1 MKKIFLILIF
11 LLVSSNLLANTLE
24 YKGLEKLSKN
34 NTFMNNKGEP
44 YSIEEISD
52 KKNSLII
59 IYNHGSI
66 QDHKQDPCKLKP
78 KFGYVWNGAVV
89 PAILK
94 LHNKKINGLEVKI
107 YRVCSG
113 VKGMSVKNQKKY
125 RKELKSKGKIN
136 LVDEHKI
143 IKRPKIILNEVEN
156 LKNLGFDKIILS
168 GYSAGGWSSLV
179 LQSKYPEKIIGT
191 IAFNPAFAGPK
202 KEWQKKYPEWGAF
215 REDSIN
221 KLKKA
226 DTINAIVFAHK
237 DDTFEDPKTLSF
249 FENFKDLNLIDYSEL
264 KPTTCTYAWE
274 DKKMSSDKGHNI
286 PQSKCFTKYL
296 DDKNYLISFLENILR

>member
-1 MKKIFLILIF
+1 MLYHQ
-11 LLVSSNLLANTLE
+11 V
-24 YKGLEKLSKN
+24 
-34 NTFMNNKGEP
+34 
-44 YSIEEISD
+44 
-52 KKNSLII
+52 
-59 IYNHGSI
+59 GSI

-78 KFGYVWNGAVV
+78 KFGYVWDAAVV

-237 DDTFEDPKTLSF
+237 DDIFEDPKTLSF
-249 FENFKDLNLIDYSEL
+249 FENFKDLKLIDYSEL
-264 KPTTCTYAWE
+264 KPTKCTWADVDE
-274 DKKMSSDKGHNI
+274 KMTADKGHNI

-296 DDKNYLISFLENILR
+296 EEKNYLISFLENTLQ

>member
-1 MKKIFLILIF
+1 MKKIFLIIIF
-11 LLVSSNLLANTLE
+11 FLVTNNLFANTLE

-34 NTFMNNKGEP
+34 NTFMNDKGKP

-52 KKNSLII
+52 KKNSLVI

-66 QDHKQDPCKLKP
+66 QDHKQDSCKAKP
-78 KFGYVWNGAVV
+78 KFGYIWDAAVV

-113 VKGMSVKNQKKY
+113 VKGMPVKIQKKY
-125 RKELKSKGKIN
+125 RNELKSKGKIN
-136 LVDEHKI
+136 LVDEHKN
-143 IKRPKIILNEVEN
+143 IKRQNIILNEVEN
-156 LKNLGFDKIILS
+156 LKKLGFDNIILS

-179 LQSKYPEKIIGT
+179 LQSRHPEKIIGT

-221 KLKKA
+221 KFNKA
-226 DTINAIVFAHK
+226 DTINAVVFAHE
-237 DDTFEDPKTLSF
+237 DDIFEDPKTLSF
-249 FENFKDLNLIDYSEL
+249 FENFKNLNLIDYSEL
-264 KPTTCTYAWE
+264 KPTKCTWADGNE
-274 DKKMSSDKGHNI
+274 KMQSNKGHNI

-296 DDKNYLISFLENILR
+296 EDKNYLISFLENIL

>member
-1 MKKIFLILIF
+1 MKRIFLIIIF
-11 LLVSSNLLANTLE
+11 LLSTNNLFANTLE

-44 YSIEEISD
+44 YSIDEISD
-52 KKNSLII
+52 KKNSVVIV
-59 IYNHGSI
+59 YNHGSI
-66 QDHKQDPCKLKP
+66 QDHKQDPCKAKP
-78 KFGYVWNGAVV
+78 KFGYLWDAAVV

-156 LKNLGFDKIILS
+156 LKKLGFDKIILS

-179 LQSKYPEKIIGT
+179 LQSRHPEKIIGT

-215 REDSIN
+215 RDDSIN
-221 KLKKA
+221 KLNKA
-226 DTINAIVFAHK
+226 DKINAIVFAHK
-237 DDTFEDPKTLSF
+237 DDIFEDPKTLSF
-249 FENFKDLNLIDYSEL
+249 FENFKDLSLIDYSEI
-264 KPTTCTYAWE
+264 KPTSCTWADVNE
-274 DKKMSSDKGHNI
+274 KMTPDKGHNI

-296 DDKNYLISFLENILR
+296 EDKNYLTTFLENIL

>member
-1 MKKIFLILIF
+1 MKKIFSIIIF
-11 LLVSSNLLANTLE
+11 LFVTNNLFANTLE
-24 YKGLEKLSKN
+24 YEGLEKLSKN
-34 NTFMNNKGEP
+34 NTFMNDKGKP

-52 KKNSLII
+52 KKNSLVI

-66 QDHKQDPCKLKP
+66 QDHKQDPCKAKP
-78 KFGYVWNGAVV
+78 KFGHIWDAAVV

-94 LHNKKINGLEVKI
+94 LHNKKINGLEIKI

-113 VKGMSVKNQKKY
+113 VKGMPVKKQKKY

-136 LVDEHKI
+136 LVDEHKN
-143 IKRPKIILNEVEN
+143 IKRQNIILNEVKN

-168 GYSAGGWSSLV
+168 GYSAGGWSSLF
-179 LQSKYPEKIIGT
+179 LQSRYPEKIIGT

-215 REDSIN
+215 REDSVN
-221 KLKKA
+221 KFNKA
-226 DTINAIVFAHK
+226 KTINAIIFAHK
-237 DDTFEDPKTLSF
+237 DDIFEDPKTLSF
-249 FENFKDLNLIDYSEL
+249 FENFENLSLIDYSEL
-264 KPTTCTYAWE
+264 KPTKCNWADVNE
-274 DKKMSSDKGHNI
+274 KMTADKGHNI

-296 DDKNYLISFLENILR
+296 ENKNYLISFLENII

>member
-1 MKKIFLILIF
+1 MKKIFLIIFF
-11 LLVSSNLLANTLE
+11 LLVTNNLLANTLE

-34 NTFMNNKGEP
+34 NTFMNDKGKP

-52 KKNSLII
+52 KKNSLVI

-66 QDHKQDPCKLKP
+66 QDHKQDSCKAKP
-78 KFGYVWNGAVV
+78 KFGYIWDAAVV

-113 VKGMSVKNQKKY
+113 VKGMPVKIQKKY

-136 LVDEHKI
+136 LVDEHKN
-143 IKRPKIILNEVEN
+143 IKRQNIILNEVEN
-156 LKNLGFDKIILS
+156 LKNLGFDNIILS
-168 GYSAGGWSSLV
+168 GYSAGGWSSLF
-179 LQSKYPEKIIGT
+179 LQSRYQEKIIGT
-191 IAFNPAFAGPK
+191 IAFNPAFAGPM

-215 REDSIN
+215 REDSVN
-221 KLKKA
+221 KFNKA
-226 DTINAIVFAHK
+226 NTINAIIFAHK
-237 DDTFEDPKTLSF
+237 DDIIEDPKTLSF
-249 FENFKDLNLIDYSEL
+249 FKNFKDFNLIDYSEL
-264 KPTTCTYAWE
+264 KPTSCTLADGNE
-274 DKKMSSDKGHNI
+274 KMTTDKGHNI

-296 DDKNYLISFLENILR
+296 EDKNYLISFLENIL

>member
-1 MKKIFLILIF
+1 MKRIFLIIIF
-11 LLVSSNLLANTLE
+11 LLSTNNLFANTLE

-44 YSIEEISD
+44 YSIDEISD
-52 KKNSLII
+52 KKNSVVIV
-59 IYNHGSI
+59 YNHGSI
-66 QDHKQDPCKLKP
+66 QDHKQDPCKAKP
-78 KFGYVWNGAVV
+78 KFGYLWDAAVV

-125 RKELKSKGKIN
+125 RKELNSKGKID

-156 LKNLGFDKIILS
+156 LKKLGFNKIILS

-179 LQSKYPEKIIGT
+179 LQSRYPEKIIGT

-202 KEWQKKYPEWGAF
+202 REWQKKYPEWGAF

-221 KLKKA
+221 KFNKA
-226 DTINAIVFAHK
+226 DKINAIVFAHK

-249 FENFKDLNLIDYSEL
+249 FENFKDLNLIDYSEI
-264 KPTTCTYAWE
+264 KPTSCTWADVNE
-274 DKKMSSDKGHNI
+274 KMTPDKGHNI

-296 DDKNYLISFLENILR
+296 EDKNYLTTFLEKIL

>member
-1 MKKIFLILIF
+1 M
-11 LLVSSNLLANTLE
+11 ND
-24 YKGLEKLSKN
+24 KGK
-34 NTFMNNKGEP
+34 P
-44 YSIEEISD
+44 YSIDEISD
-52 KKNSLII
+52 KKNSLVI

-66 QDHKQDPCKLKP
+66 QDHKQDSCKAKP
-78 KFGYVWNGAVV
+78 KFGYIWDAAVV

-113 VKGMSVKNQKKY
+113 VKGMPVKIQKKY

-136 LVDEHKI
+136 LVDEHKN
-143 IKRPKIILNEVEN
+143 IKRQNIILNEVEN
-156 LKNLGFDKIILS
+156 LKNLGFDNIILS

-179 LQSKYPEKIIGT
+179 LQSRHPEKIIGT

-215 REDSIN
+215 REDSVN
-221 KLKKA
+221 KFNKA
-226 DTINAIVFAHK
+226 DKINAIVFAHK
-237 DDTFEDPKTLSF
+237 DDIFEDPETLSF
-249 FENFKDLNLIDYSEL
+249 FKNFKDFNLIDYSEL
-264 KPTTCTYAWE
+264 KPTSCTWAGGNE
-274 DKKMSSDKGHNI
+274 KMTADKGHNI

-296 DDKNYLISFLENILR
+296 EDKNYLISFLENIL

>member
-1 MKKIFLILIF
+1 MKSIFLIIIF
-11 LLVSSNLLANTLE
+11 LLSTNNLFANTLE

-44 YSIEEISD
+44 YSIDEISD
-52 KKNSLII
+52 KKNSVVIV
-59 IYNHGSI
+59 YNHGSI
-66 QDHKQDPCKLKP
+66 QDHKQDPCKAKP
-78 KFGYVWNGAVV
+78 KFGYLWDAAVV

-94 LHNKKINGLEVKI
+94 LHNKTINGLEVKI

-113 VKGMSVKNQKKY
+113 IKGMSVKNQKKY

-156 LKNLGFDKIILS
+156 LKKLGFDKIILS

-179 LQSKYPEKIIGT
+179 LQSRYPEKIIGT

-215 REDSIN
+215 RDDSIN
-221 KLKKA
+221 KLNKA
-226 DTINAIVFAHK
+226 DKINAIVFAHK
-237 DDTFEDPKTLSF
+237 DDIFEDPKTLSF
-249 FENFKDLNLIDYSEL
+249 FENFKDLNLIDYSEI
-264 KPTTCTYAWE
+264 KPTSCNWADVNE
-274 DKKMSSDKGHNI
+274 KMTPDKGHNI

-296 DDKNYLISFLENILR
+296 EDKNYLTTFLENIL

>member
-1 MKKIFLILIF
+1 MKKIFLIIIIF
-11 LLVSSNLLANTLE
+11 FVTNNLFANSLE

-59 IYNHGSI
+59 IYNHGST
-66 QDHKQDPCKLKP
+66 QDHKQDPCKAKP
-78 KFGYVWNGAVV
+78 KFGYLWNGAVV

-94 LHNKKINGLEVKI
+94 LHNKKINGLEIKI

-113 VKGMSVKNQKKY
+113 VKGMPVKKQKEY

-136 LVDEHKI
+136 LGDEHKN
-143 IKRPKIILNEVEN
+143 IKRQNIILNEVQK

-168 GYSAGGWSSLV
+168 GYSAGGWSSLI
-179 LQSKYPEKIIGT
+179 LQSRYPEKIIGT

-221 KLKKA
+221 KFNKA
-226 DTINAIVFAHK
+226 DRINAVVFAHQ
-237 DDTFEDPKTLSF
+237 DDIFEDPQTLSF
-249 FENFKDLNLIDYSEL
+249 FQNFKDLELIDYSEL
-264 KPTTCTYAWE
+264 KPTTCTWADG
-274 DKKMSSDKGHNI
+274 DKKMTSDKGHNI

-296 DDKNYLISFLENILR
+296 EDKNYLISFLKNIL

>member
-1 MKKIFLILIF
+1 M
-11 LLVSSNLLANTLE
+11 
-24 YKGLEKLSKN
+24 
-34 NTFMNNKGEP
+34 
-44 YSIEEISD
+44 
-52 KKNSLII
+52 
-59 IYNHGSI
+59 
-66 QDHKQDPCKLKP
+66 
-78 KFGYVWNGAVV
+78 
-89 PAILK
+89 
-94 LHNKKINGLEVKI
+94 
-107 YRVCSG
+107 
-113 VKGMSVKNQKKY
+113 
-125 RKELKSKGKIN
+125 
-136 LVDEHKI
+136 
-143 IKRPKIILNEVEN
+143 
-156 LKNLGFDKIILS
+156 KNLGFDKIILS

-264 KPTTCTYAWE
+264 KPTKCNWADVNE
-274 DKKMSSDKGHNI
+274 KMTADKGHNI

-296 DDKNYLISFLENILR
+296 EDKNYLISFLENIIK

>member
-1 MKKIFLILIF
+1 MKKIFLIIIF
-11 LLVSSNLLANTLE
+11 FIATNNLFANNLK

-34 NTFMNNKGEP
+34 NAFMNDKGEP

-52 KKNSLII
+52 KKNSVVI

-66 QDHKQDPCKLKP
+66 QDHKQDPCKAKP
-78 KFGYVWNGAVV
+78 KFGYVWDGAVV

-94 LHNKKINGLEVKI
+94 LHNKKINGLEFKI
-107 YRVCSG
+107 YRLCSG
-113 VKGMSVKNQKKY
+113 VKGMSSKNQKKY

-136 LVDEHKI
+136 LLDEHKN
-143 IKRPKIILNEVEN
+143 IKRQNIILNEVEN

-168 GYSAGGWSSLV
+168 GYSAGGWSSLI
-179 LQSKYPEKIIGT
+179 LQSRYPEKIIGT

-215 REDSIN
+215 REVSIN
-221 KLKKA
+221 KLNKA

-237 DDTFEDPKTLSF
+237 DDIFEDPKTLSF
-249 FENFKDLNLIDYSEL
+249 FENFKDLNLIDYSEI
-264 KPTTCTYAWE
+264 KPTRCTWADVDE
-274 DKKMSSDKGHNI
+274 KMTADKGHNI

-296 DDKNYLISFLENILR
+296 EDKNYLTTFLENIL

>member
-1 MKKIFLILIF
+1 MKRIFLIIIF
-11 LLVSSNLLANTLE
+11 LLSTNNLFANTLE

-34 NTFMNNKGEP
+34 NTFMNSKGEP
-44 YSIEEISD
+44 YSIDEISD
-52 KKNSLII
+52 KKNSVVIV
-59 IYNHGSI
+59 YNHGSI
-66 QDHKQDPCKLKP
+66 QDHKQDPCKAKP
-78 KFGYVWNGAVV
+78 KFGYLWDAAVV

-94 LHNKKINGLEVKI
+94 LHNKTINGLEVKI

-125 RKELKSKGKIN
+125 RKELNSKGKID

-156 LKNLGFDKIILS
+156 LKKLGFDKIILS

-179 LQSKYPEKIIGT
+179 LQSRHPEKIIGT

-215 REDSIN
+215 RDDSIN
-221 KLKKA
+221 KLNKA
-226 DTINAIVFAHK
+226 DKINAIVFAHK
-237 DDTFEDPKTLSF
+237 DDIFEDPKTLSF
-249 FENFKDLNLIDYSEL
+249 FENFKDLSLIDYSEI
-264 KPTTCTYAWE
+264 KPTSCTWADVNE
-274 DKKMSSDKGHNI
+274 KMTPDKGHNI

-296 DDKNYLISFLENILR
+296 EDNNYLTTFLENIL

>member
-1 MKKIFLILIF
+1 MKKIFLTIFFLIF
-11 LLVSSNLLANTLE
+11 TNNLLANSLE

-34 NTFMNNKGEP
+34 NTFMNEKGKP

-52 KKNSLII
+52 KKNSLVI

-66 QDHKQDPCKLKP
+66 QDHKQDSCKAKP
-78 KFGYVWNGAVV
+78 KFGYIWDAAVV

-113 VKGMSVKNQKKY
+113 VKGMPVKIQKKY
-125 RKELKSKGKIN
+125 RNELKSKGKIN
-136 LVDEHKI
+136 LVDEHKN
-143 IKRPKIILNEVEN
+143 IKRQNIILNEVEN
-156 LKNLGFDKIILS
+156 LKNLGFDNIILS

-179 LQSKYPEKIIGT
+179 LQSRHPEKIIGT

-215 REDSIN
+215 REVSVN
-221 KLKKA
+221 KFNKA
-226 DTINAIVFAHK
+226 DKINAIVFAHK
-237 DDTFEDPKTLSF
+237 EDIFEDPETLSF
-249 FENFKDLNLIDYSEL
+249 FKNFKDFNLIDYSEL
-264 KPTTCTYAWE
+264 KPTSCTWADGNE
-274 DKKMSSDKGHNI
+274 KMTADKGHNI

-296 DDKNYLISFLENILR
+296 EDKNHLISFLEKIL

>member
-1 MKKIFLILIF
+1 MKKIFLIIIF
-11 LLVSSNLLANTLE
+11 LSFTNNLFANSLE

-34 NTFMNNKGEP
+34 NTFMNDKGKP

-52 KKNSLII
+52 KKNSLVI

-66 QDHKQDPCKLKP
+66 QDHKQDPCKAKP
-78 KFGYVWNGAVV
+78 KFGYIWNAAVV

-94 LHNKKINGLEVKI
+94 LHNKKINGLEIKI
-107 YRVCSG
+107 YRLCSG

-136 LVDEHKI
+136 LVDEFKN
-143 IKRPKIILNEVEN
+143 IKRQKIILNEVEN

-168 GYSAGGWSSLV
+168 GYSAGGWSSLI
-179 LQSKYPEKIIGT
+179 LQSRYPEKIIGT

-221 KLKKA
+221 KFNKA
-226 DTINAIVFAHK
+226 DRINAVVFAHQ
-237 DDTFEDPKTLSF
+237 DDIFEDPQTLSF
-249 FENFKDLNLIDYSEL
+249 FQNFKDLELIDYSEL
-264 KPTTCTYAWE
+264 KPTTCTLADG
-274 DKKMSSDKGHNI
+274 DKKMTSDKGHNI
-286 PQSKCFTKYL
+286 PQSKCFTKFL
-296 DDKNYLISFLENILR
+296 EDKNYLTTFLENIL

>member
-1 MKKIFLILIF
+1 MKKIFLIIIF
-11 LLVSSNLLANTLE
+11 LFVTNNLFANTLE

-44 YSIEEISD
+44 YSIDEISD
-52 KKNSLII
+52 KKNSVVIV
-59 IYNHGSI
+59 YNHGSI
-66 QDHKQDPCKLKP
+66 QDHKQDPCKAKP
-78 KFGYVWNGAVV
+78 KFGYLWDAAVV

-94 LHNKKINGLEVKI
+94 LHNKTINGLKVKI

-125 RKELKSKGKIN
+125 RKELNSKGKID

-156 LKNLGFDKIILS
+156 LKKLGFDKIILS

-179 LQSKYPEKIIGT
+179 LQSRHPEKIIGT

-215 REDSIN
+215 RDDSIN
-221 KLKKA
+221 KLNKA
-226 DTINAIVFAHK
+226 DKINAIVFAHK
-237 DDTFEDPKTLSF
+237 DDIFEDPKTLSF
-249 FENFKDLNLIDYSEL
+249 FENFKDLSLIDYSEI
-264 KPTTCTYAWE
+264 KPTSCTWADVNE
-274 DKKMSSDKGHNI
+274 KMTPDKGHNI

-296 DDKNYLISFLENILR
+296 EDKNYLTTFLENIL

>member
-1 MKKIFLILIF
+1 MKRILLIIIF
-11 LLVSSNLLANTLE
+11 LLSTNNLFANTLE

-44 YSIEEISD
+44 YSIDEISD
-52 KKNSLII
+52 KKNSVVIV
-59 IYNHGSI
+59 YNHGSI
-66 QDHKQDPCKLKP
+66 QDHKQDPCKAKP
-78 KFGYVWNGAVV
+78 KFGYLWDAAVV

-125 RKELKSKGKIN
+125 RKELNSKGKID

-156 LKNLGFDKIILS
+156 LKKLGFDKIILS

-179 LQSKYPEKIIGT
+179 LQSRHPEKIIGT

-215 REDSIN
+215 RDDSIN
-221 KLKKA
+221 KLNKA
-226 DTINAIVFAHK
+226 DKINAIVFAHK
-237 DDTFEDPKTLSF
+237 DDIFEDPKTLSF
-249 FENFKDLNLIDYSEL
+249 FENFKDLSLIDYSEI
-264 KPTTCTYAWE
+264 KPTSCTWADVNE
-274 DKKMSSDKGHNI
+274 KMTPDKGHNI

-296 DDKNYLISFLENILR
+296 EDKNYLTTFLENIL

>member
-1 MKKIFLILIF
+1 MKTFLGTLFLFLLIF
-11 LLVSSNLLANTLE
+11 TNCYADKKFDKDLKKVSKLNGFVDS
-24 YKGLEKLSKN
+24 KGAI
-34 NTFMNNKGEP
+34 
-44 YSIEEISD
+44 YSIEQISN
-52 KKNSLII
+52 KENTILIL
-59 IYNHGSI
+59 YNHGSDND
-66 QDHKQDPCKLKP
+66 QVLDKCSKP
-78 KFGYVWNGAVV
+78 WNKTPPVLLG
-89 PAILK
+89 
-94 LHNKKINGLEVKI
+94 LHDKKINGLEVKI

-221 KLKKA
+221 KFNKA
-226 DTINAIVFAHK
+226 DKINAIVFAHK

-249 FENFKDLNLIDYSEL
+249 FENFENLKLIDYSEI
-264 KPTTCTYAWE
+264 KPTSCTWADVNE
-274 DKKMSSDKGHNI
+274 KMTADKGHNI

-296 DDKNYLISFLENILR
+296 EDKNYLISFLENIL

>member
-1 MKKIFLILIF
+1 MFF
-11 LLVSSNLLANTLE
+11 LLVTNNLFANTLE
-24 YKGLEKLSKN
+24 YKDLEKLSKN
-34 NTFMNNKGEP
+34 NTFMNDKGKP

-52 KKNSLII
+52 KKNSLVI

-66 QDHKQDPCKLKP
+66 QDHKQDSCKAKP
-78 KFGYVWNGAVV
+78 KFGYIWDAAVV

-113 VKGMSVKNQKKY
+113 VKGMPVKIQKKY
-125 RKELKSKGKIN
+125 RNELKSKGKIN
-136 LVDEHKI
+136 LVDEHKN
-143 IKRPKIILNEVEN
+143 IKRQNIILNEVEN

-168 GYSAGGWSSLV
+168 GWSAGGWSSLI
-179 LQSKYPEKIIGT
+179 LQSRYPEKIIGT

-215 REDSIN
+215 REDSVN
-221 KLKKA
+221 KFYRAKK
-226 DTINAIVFAHK
+226 INAIVFAHK
-237 DDTFEDPKTLSF
+237 DDIFEDPKTLSF
-249 FENFKDLNLIDYSEL
+249 FENFKNLNLVDYSEL
-264 KPTTCTYAWE
+264 KPTECTWADGNE
-274 DKKMSSDKGHNI
+274 KMQSNKGHNI

-296 DDKNYLISFLENILR
+296 EDKNYLISFLENIL

>member
-1 MKKIFLILIF
+1 MKKIFLIITIF
-11 LLVSSNLLANTLE
+11 FVTNNLFANTLE

-44 YSIEEISD
+44 YSIDEISD
-52 KKNSLII
+52 KKNSVVIV
-59 IYNHGSI
+59 YNHGSI
-66 QDHKQDPCKLKP
+66 QDHKQDPCKAKP
-78 KFGYVWNGAVV
+78 KFGYLWDAAVV

-94 LHNKKINGLEVKI
+94 LHNKTINGLEVKI

-113 VKGMSVKNQKKY
+113 IKGMSVKNQKKY
-125 RKELKSKGKIN
+125 RKELKSKGKID

-156 LKNLGFDKIILS
+156 LKKLGFDKIILS

-179 LQSKYPEKIIGT
+179 LQSRYPEKIIGT

-221 KLKKA
+221 KFNKA
-226 DTINAIVFAHK
+226 DKINAIVFAHK
-237 DDTFEDPKTLSF
+237 DDIFEDPKTLSF
-249 FENFKDLNLIDYSEL
+249 FENFKDLNLIDYSEI
-264 KPTTCTYAWE
+264 KPTSCNWADVNE
-274 DKKMSSDKGHNI
+274 KMTPDKGHNI

-296 DDKNYLISFLENILR
+296 EDKNYLTTFLENIL

>member
-1 MKKIFLILIF
+1 MKKIFLIIIF
-11 LLVSSNLLANTLE
+11 LFVTNNLFANTLE

-44 YSIEEISD
+44 YSIDEISD
-52 KKNSLII
+52 KKNSVVIV
-59 IYNHGSI
+59 YNHGSI
-66 QDHKQDPCKLKP
+66 QDHKQDPCKAKP
-78 KFGYVWNGAVV
+78 KFGYLWDAAVV

-94 LHNKKINGLEVKI
+94 LHNKTINGLEVKI

-125 RKELKSKGKIN
+125 RKELKSKGKID

-156 LKNLGFDKIILS
+156 LKKLGFDKIILS

-179 LQSKYPEKIIGT
+179 LQSRHPEKIIGT

-215 REDSIN
+215 RDDSIN
-221 KLKKA
+221 KLNKA
-226 DTINAIVFAHK
+226 DKINAIVFAHK
-237 DDTFEDPKTLSF
+237 DDIFEDPKTLSF
-249 FENFKDLNLIDYSEL
+249 FENFKDLSLIDYSEI
-264 KPTTCTYAWE
+264 KPTSCTWADVNE
-274 DKKMSSDKGHNI
+274 KMTPDKGHNI
-286 PQSKCFTKYL
+286 PQSKCFTNYL
-296 DDKNYLISFLENILR
+296 EEKNYLISFLENIL

>member
-1 MKKIFLILIF
+1 MKKIFLIIFFLI
-11 LLVSSNLLANTLE
+11 VTNNLLANSLE

-34 NTFMNNKGEP
+34 NTFMNEKGKP

-52 KKNSLII
+52 KKNSLVI

-66 QDHKQDPCKLKP
+66 QDHKQDSCKAKP
-78 KFGYVWNGAVV
+78 KFGYIWDAAVV

-113 VKGMSVKNQKKY
+113 VKGMPVKIQKKY

-136 LVDEHKI
+136 LVDEHKN
-143 IKRPKIILNEVEN
+143 IKRQNIILNEVEN
-156 LKNLGFDKIILS
+156 LKNLGFDNIILS

-179 LQSKYPEKIIGT
+179 LQSRHPEKIIGT

-215 REDSIN
+215 REVSVN
-221 KLKKA
+221 KFNKA
-226 DTINAIVFAHK
+226 DKINAIVFAHK
-237 DDTFEDPKTLSF
+237 DDIFEDPKTLSF

-264 KPTTCTYAWE
+264 KPTRCTWADGNE
-274 DKKMSSDKGHNI
+274 KM
-286 PQSKCFTKYL
+286 QSNK
-296 DDKNYLISFLENILR
+296 

>member
-1 MKKIFLILIF
+1 MKSIFLIIIF
-11 LLVSSNLLANTLE
+11 LLSTNNLFANTLE

-44 YSIEEISD
+44 YSIDEISD
-52 KKNSLII
+52 KKNSVVIV
-59 IYNHGSI
+59 YNHGSI
-66 QDHKQDPCKLKP
+66 QDHKQDPCKAKP
-78 KFGYVWNGAVV
+78 KFGYLWDAAVV

-94 LHNKKINGLEVKI
+94 LHNKTINGLEVKI

-113 VKGMSVKNQKKY
+113 IKGMSVKNQKKY
-125 RKELKSKGKIN
+125 RKELKSKGKID

-143 IKRPKIILNEVEN
+143 IKRTKIILNEVEN
-156 LKNLGFDKIILS
+156 LKKLGFDKIILS

-179 LQSKYPEKIIGT
+179 LQSRYPEKIIGT

-215 REDSIN
+215 RDDSIN
-221 KLKKA
+221 KLNKA
-226 DTINAIVFAHK
+226 DKINAIVFAHK
-237 DDTFEDPKTLSF
+237 DDIFEDPKTLSF
-249 FENFKDLNLIDYSEL
+249 FENFKDLNLIDYSEI
-264 KPTTCTYAWE
+264 KPTSCNWADVNE
-274 DKKMSSDKGHNI
+274 KMTPDKGHNI

-296 DDKNYLISFLENILR
+296 EDKNYLTTFLENIL